1 MSFVQNFPFFSII
14 LSLVCAVISFAAGE
28 KRARQLTVFLLTA
41 SVIMQASLLAY
52 CARNHTSYAYMMGH
66 YPAPWGN
73 EITAGVLEPLMAL
86 LFAAVM
92 LCSVVGGFTRILR
105 DVAPRRRTLY
115 WVVVDL
121 AHVSLIALCY
131 TNDIFTGYVFIEIC
145 TIASCALLCARDRG
159 RCLIAS
165 VRYMIFSL
173 IGSGLFLIGVI
184 YTYSITGHLLF
195 PNLHAAIGALWL
207 EGTYR
212 FSMTVAIGLMAVGL
226 GVKSGLF
233 PFHFWMPDTY
243 GQATPASSGILSG
256 VVSKGYI
263 FLLIKI
269 IYQAVGIEVFA
280 ASGIQNILLI
290 LGVCG
295 MVAGS
300 VSAIAAR
307 RLTTMVA
314 FSSAAQI
321 GYIYMGLGL
330 GTQAALLAVFF
341 QIFAHALTKP
351 MLFLSS
357 AGLIAASGGR
367 QDIRDM
373 RGAGHRDEVSGVL
386 FTIGALS
393 MVGIPIF
400 AGFVPKLYFALA
412 AFHMGW
418 RTWVVLLA
426 LAVSTVLNVLYFLYA
441 AILLWLPE
449 QQERL
454 PAGAGAGRLSMQAAA
469 APAALAI
476 LNLLVGLQPSALPQF
491 LQQGMELFCK

>member
-1 MSFVQNFPFFSII
+1 
-14 LSLVCAVISFAAGE
+14 
-28 KRARQLTVFLLTA
+28 
-41 SVIMQASLLAY
+41 
-52 CARNHTSYAYMMGH
+52 
-66 YPAPWGN
+66 
-73 EITAGVLEPLMAL
+73 
-86 LFAAVM
+86 
-92 LCSVVGGFTRILR
+92 
-105 DVAPRRRTLY
+105 
-115 WVVVDL
+115 
-121 AHVSLIALCY
+121 
-131 TNDIFTGYVFIEIC
+131 
-145 TIASCALLCARDRG
+145 
-159 RCLIAS
+159 
-165 VRYMIFSL
+165 
-173 IGSGLFLIGVI
+173 
-184 YTYSITGHLLF
+184 
-195 PNLHAAIGALWL
+195 
-207 EGTYR
+207 
-212 FSMTVAIGLMAVGL
+212 
-226 GVKSGLF
+226 
-233 PFHFWMPDTY
+233 
-243 GQATPASSGILSG
+243 
-256 VVSKGYI
+256 
-263 FLLIKI
+263 
-269 IYQAVGIEVFA
+269 
-280 ASGIQNILLI
+280 
-290 LGVCG
+290 
-295 MVAGS
+295 
-300 VSAIAAR
+300 
-307 RLTTMVA
+307 MVA

-367 QDIRDM
+367 QEIRDM
-373 RGAGHRDEVSGVL
+373 RGAGHRDAVSGVL

-476 LNLLVGLQPSALPQF
+476 LNLLVGLQPSALTQF